1 MELETLDLKK
11 VIPYKNNPRNNDNA
25 EESVEASIK
34 QCTYINP
41 IIVDEDNIVLA
52 GHTRLKAL
60 KKLGYKKCQVL
71 RVKGLTE
78 EQKKKF
84 RLLDNKTNE
93 FADWD
98 SSLLALELKDLNFE
112 NFDFKWP
119 GELLSSPEPKI
130 DEMSE
135 EDDEDDKYYGDER
148 ERTFEAVNL
157 NDYNPFKTAGK
168 YDMPILKTEDHIPK
182 DLISFNYML
191 SSDDYCKGVH
201 FYIDDYQFERIWN
214 NPHGYMERLS
224 KFDCCLTPDFSLY
237 TEMPVAMQIWNVYRS
252 RLIGQIMQ
260 NYGIKVIPT
269 LSWCKENSF
278 DFCFDGIMPGGV
290 VSVSTIG
297 VKRSSDATK
306 LWFMGMDEAIKRL
319 KPRHVIVYGGDIG
332 YKFKCGVSYISNHNA
347 EKISKKE

>member
-1 MELETLDLKK
+1 MELETIELKK
-11 VIPYKNNPRNNDNA
+11 IIPYKNNPRNNDNA
-25 EESVEASIK
+25 VESVEASIK

-60 KKLGYKKCQVL
+60 TKLGYKKCQVL
-71 RVKGLTE
+71 RVKDLND
-78 EQKKKF
+78 EQKQKF

-93 FADWD
+93 IANWD
-98 SSLLALELKDLNFE
+98 NSLLAMELKDLDFGD
-112 NFDFKWP
+112 FDFNWP
-119 GELLSSPEPKI
+119 DDLFTLPEPQNDDLS
-130 DEMSE
+130 DEQL
-135 EDDEDDKYYGDER
+135 EDDKYYGDER

-157 NDYNPFKTAGK
+157 NDYNPYKTAGK
-168 YDMPILKTEDHIPK
+168 YDMPILKAEDHIPT

-191 SSDDYCKGVH
+191 STDDFEKGVH

-214 NPHGYMERLS
+214 NPHGYMDRLS

-260 NYGIKVIPT
+260 TAGIKVIPT
-269 LSWCKENSF
+269 LSWCKEKSF
-278 DFCFDGIMPGGV
+278 DFCFDGIEPGGV

-297 VKRSSDATK
+297 VKRSSEAMK
-306 LWFMGMDEAIKRL
+306 LWVKGMDEAIKRL

-332 YKFKCGVSYISNHNA
+332 YKFKCGVSYIRNHNA
-347 EKISKKE
+347 DKIAKKE